1 MAFESKFPSISSISS
16 FFFSP
21 IDVRKLVP
29 GPGALCRGRMGSVI
43 SWSWP
48 ETGAEEYVHSQDRC
62 AVRRQTF
69 FLVIQFV
76 LFSYNFFPSYFLLF
90 FYSLI
95 NTGNELHMA
104 TAFSSLCEICG
115 SCIVYQFNMFAT
127 DAISVWQLSCLKS
140 LFPTRYV
147 PPQPSCPL
155 SNTHHWELIPFP
167 GWCHTPAKSSSL
179 NILWPFKQM
188 ESSDALLCF
197 HCYPRHTDHP
207 RFKRP
212 KLGPIAFSI
221 RLTPIYLFPFNHEW
235 ILCIFGEILCP
246 SDLSKQDA
254 TRKVHTLSELLDQAL
269 K

>member
-1 MAFESKFPSISSISS
+1 MLESLCQGLVHYAGVGWVLSSPGLGQKREQRNTCTVRTDVQSADRHFSWWSNLSCFPTIS
-16 FFFSP
+16 
-21 IDVRKLVP
+21 
-29 GPGALCRGRMGSVI
+29 
-43 SWSWP
+43 
-48 ETGAEEYVHSQDRC
+48 
-62 AVRRQTF
+62 
-69 FLVIQFV
+69 
-76 LFSYNFFPSYFLLF
+76 FLLIFYFF

-254 TRKVHTLSELLDQAL
+254 TRKVHTLSALLDQAL